1 MCETTTRKAEF
12 RPLRADEIDVR
23 VQSVGKNNSGG
34 FYAILLLY
42 KDARVDMTLLDE
54 KYGPF
59 GWKRQHSF
67 LEGRNYCEV
76 SVKCPDTG
84 EWVSKQDVGTES
96 NTEEVK
102 GEASD
107 AFKRACVNLGIGR
120 ELYTTPSIIISVD
133 REEVSEWKDKQGKA
147 IYRMNARVR
156 FAVSFVGYDNPES
169 VARKITDLEIID
181 QNGKSRFTFGNP
193 PKDKQRQAVAP
204 VAPAPAAKV
213 KRISM
218 RTVADD
224 EQCEKMLAMLEG
236 CYRKDGEA
244 FTVAGCLKSNGFIV
258 DANALPIVTEKWT
271 NYITEKGL

>member
-120 ELYTTPSIIISVD
+120 ELYTTPSIIISVGK
-133 REEVSEWKDKQGKA
+133 EEVSAWNDKQGKT
-147 IYRMNARVR
+147 IYRMNARTR

-169 VARKITDLEIID
+169 VARKITDLQIID
-181 QNGKSRFTFGNP
+181 QNGEPRFTFGNP
-193 PKDKQRQAVAP
+193 PKHKQQRDA
-204 VAPAPAAKV
+204 APAPAAPKT
-213 KRISM
+213 KTKCITM
-218 RTVADD
+218 RTVENE
-224 EQCEKMLAMLEG
+224 EQCAKMLEML
-236 CYRKDGEA
+236 K
-244 FTVAGCLKSNGFIV
+244 VAYDKNPDGFIV
-258 DANALPIVTEKWT
+258 GDYLRGQGFVIDDETAAVASHKLANYLMTGI
-271 NYITEKGL
+271 